1 MADWYYGQGKGRPG
15 RPRRLT
21 GAFLGLCLVAAPL
34 LAQVGPGAQAPSLPD
49 PRSLGLPS
57 ENTAFTL
64 SLTATLASWALF
76 ALSSSTGD
84 APSEASSAVGYISAV
99 GIFAGP
105 SLGFFY
111 GGCWAR
117 GLLTT
122 ALRLG
127 VTAGV
132 LAYSLNHD
140 EQDLTGLGLAFVGVF
155 VASSIYDCATVKS
168 AVRKHNAAHIARRG
182 LNVAVAPFVLRKGA
196 GLQVRLSF

>member
-1 MADWYYGQGKGRPG
+1 MPDGKDLGRKG
-15 RPRRLT
+15 TSARPRH
-21 GAFLGLCLVAAPL
+21 FLAALVGLCLVAAPL
-34 LAQVGPGAQAPSLPD
+34 FAQDVPGAQTLSLPD

-64 SLTATLASWALF
+64 SLTATLASWGLLALTS
-76 ALSSSTGD
+76 AGGE
-84 APSEASSAVGYISAV
+84 APSETTSAIQYIAGVGV
-99 GIFAGP
+99 FTGP

-111 GGCWAR
+111 GGCWGR

-127 VTAGV
+127 VT
-132 LAYSLNHD
+132 LAVATYALNHD
-140 EQDLTGLGLAFVGVF
+140 EQDLTGLGLAGIGFF
-155 VASSIYDCATVKS
+155 VASSIYDCATVKA

-182 LNVAVAPFVLRKGA
+182 LNVAVAPFPLRKGA

>member
-1 MADWYYGQGKGRPG
+1 MQDRKDLWGKGPSARPG
-15 RPRRLT
+15 SFLA
-21 GAFLGLCLVAAPL
+21 AFVGLCLAAAPL
-34 LAQVGPGAQAPSLPD
+34 FAQDVPGAKTSSLPD

-64 SLTATLASWALF
+64 SLTSTLASWGLLALTS
-76 ALSSSTGD
+76 AGGE
-84 APSEASSAVGYISAV
+84 APSETTSAIQYIAAA
-99 GIFAGP
+99 GIFTGP

-111 GGCWAR
+111 GGCWGR

-127 VTAGV
+127 VT
-132 LAYSLNHD
+132 LAFAAYAVNND
-140 EQDLTGLGLAFVGVF
+140 EQDLTGLGLASVGFF

-168 AVRKHNAAHIARRG
+168 AVRKHNAAHVARRG
-182 LNVAVAPFVLRKGA
+182 LNLAVAPFPLRKGA

>member
-1 MADWYYGQGKGRPG
+1 MADKNTRQRKARPE
-15 RPRRLT
+15 RFRRFT
-21 GAFLGLCLVAAPL
+21 AAFLGLCLVAAPL
-34 LAQVGPGAQAPSLPD
+34 VAQVVPGAQTPSLPD

-111 GGCWAR
+111 GGCWGR

-127 VTAGV
+127 VTYAV
-132 LAYSLNHD
+132 AAYALNND
-140 EQDLTGLGLAFVGVF
+140 EEDLTGLGLAFVGVF
-155 VASSIYDCATVKS
+155 VASSIYDCATVRS
-168 AVRKHNAAHIARRG
+168 AVRKHNAAHMARRG
-182 LNVAVAPFVLRKGA
+182 LNMALAPFPLRKGA